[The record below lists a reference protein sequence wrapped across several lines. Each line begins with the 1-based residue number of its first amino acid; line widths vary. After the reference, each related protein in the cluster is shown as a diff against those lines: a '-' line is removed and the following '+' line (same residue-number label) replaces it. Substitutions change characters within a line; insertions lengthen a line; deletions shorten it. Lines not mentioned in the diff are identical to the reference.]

1 MSEAENYE
9 QQRGEPAP
17 RSVLKAARIAQNLSL
32 SEVARQLRLTERQV
46 EALETGAFDRLP
58 GPVFVRGFIRNYA
71 RLLKLDPD
79 QVLSSMCAE
88 LPRAEG
94 MVRMP
99 RSENIP
105 FPSPAVHRSPRYL
118 LLVLLVAAALGTYEF
133 YWGESG
139 SPPAAKSG
147 PVTGSVAPAAQP
159 VSVRPAAAPG
169 GNTANLAPVAAEGA
183 APASSVPAKPES
195 EAPSPKV
202 APASTAAAGGNPP
215 ASPAAV
221 LPQTAALHFTF
232 EMDSW
237 VEIRDRDG
245 RTIFSRLNPAGTE
258 QSVTGMPPFTLTVG
272 NARGVRLTYNDRPID
287 LAPYTKV
294 SVARLTLE

>member
-9 QQRGEPAP
+9 RQHSEPEP

-46 EALETGAFDRLP
+46 EALEAGAFDRLP

-71 RLLKLDPD
+71 RLLRLDPD
-79 QVLSSMCAE
+79 QVLSSMRVE
-88 LPRAEG
+88 LPPAEE
-94 MVRMP
+94 MVSIP

-105 FPSPAVHRSPRYL
+105 FPSSAVRRSPRYL
-118 LLVLLVAAALGTYEF
+118 LVALLVAAALGAYEF
-133 YWGESG
+133 YWGEPG
-139 SPPAAKSG
+139 LSPAVKSG
-147 PVTGSVAPAAQP
+147 PVTGTVVPAAQP
-159 VSVRPAAAPG
+159 VSGHPVAAPVENT
-169 GNTANLAPVAAEGA
+169 GNAAPVAQEGSPP
-183 APASSVPAKPES
+183 APAVPARPEM
-195 EAPSPKV
+195 EALQPKGS
-202 APASTAAAGGNPP
+202 PASAAQSEGNPP
-215 ASPAAV
+215 ASPAAA
-221 LPQTAALHFTF
+221 PSGMAELHFAF
-232 EMDSW
+232 ETESW

-258 QSVTGMPPFTLTVG
+258 QSVTGLPPFTLTVG
-272 NARGVRLTYNDRPID
+272 NARGVRLTYNDRPVD

>member
-9 QQRGEPAP
+9 QRSEPAP
-17 RSVLKAARIAQNLSL
+17 RSVLKATRIAQNLSL

-94 MVRMP
+94 MLRMP
-99 RSENIP
+99 RSENVP

-118 LLVLLVAAALGTYEF
+118 LLVLLVAAALGAYEF
-133 YWGESG
+133 YWGEPG
-139 SPPAAKSG
+139 SPPTVKSG
-147 PVTGSVAPAAQP
+147 PVAGSVAPAAQP
-159 VSVRPAAAPG
+159 VSVRPAAAPS
-169 GNTANLAPVAAEGA
+169 GNTANLAPVAAEGP
-183 APASSVPAKPES
+183 APAFSVPAKPES
-195 EAPSPKV
+195 EAPSPKD
-202 APASTAAAGGNPP
+202 APASTAGSGGNPP

-221 LPQTAALHFTF
+221 PQTAALHFTF